1 MLLLTA
7 TECGGICANILCA
20 RRYVQENHQA
30 ALDTTSPLYLFER
43 QGDAGVSLPPAM
55 LRQKSVFFVAVANH
69 GGGGGVAEGR
79 AQVKSIVVSMSDIS
93 SRSQFASNVVS
104 KCFFACLA

>member
-1 MLLLTA
+1 MQ
-7 TECGGICANILCA
+7 AN
-20 RRYVQENHQA
+20 QQA

-55 LRQKSVFFVAVANH
+55 LHKHSVFFVAVVNH
-69 GGGGGVAEGR
+69 GGGGCVAEVR

-93 SRSQFASNVVS
+93 SRSQIASNIVR
-104 KCFFACLA
+104 KCFVACLA